1 MSQKKALLIF
11 FMFTIIIW
19 CHFCE
24 HTQIN
29 DATIWQNL
37 EDYRCEACNL
47 PNTTIEILFVIISA
61 PEHFEKR
68 QFLRSTWATYSN
80 IFPVTRF
87 FVGMSDNSTVNTKL
101 QDEARFFQDTCI
113 MTHIDSYK
121 LLPHKVNRILF
132 ASMILNCLLLG
143 DVSSSLV
150 NLLRLQIP
158 PKSR

>member
-1 MSQKKALLIF
+1 MNQKKALLIF
-11 FMFTIIIW
+11 FVFTIIIW

-24 HTQIN
+24 HIQIN

-37 EDYRCEACNL
+37 EDYRCEASNL

-68 QFLRSTWATYSN
+68 KFLRSAWTTYSN

-101 QDEARFFQDTCI
+101 QDEARLFQDTCI
-113 MTHIDSYK
+113 MNHIDSYK

-132 ASMILNCLLLG
+132 ECILLNCLLLG
-143 DVSSSLV
+143 DVSSSMV
-150 NLLRLQIP
+150 NLL
-158 PKSR
+158 